1 MPNLRTLAFKTAATF
16 AFKRQELQARR
27 QFTPFR
33 TLISFIQAI
42 FRALVPHL
50 LMLEAR
56 QYMST
61 LLIIILV
68 LFLLGGGGWGYS
80 RWRG

>member
-1 MPNLRTLAFKTAATF
+1 MAVYTVSNPYLVYSSLFWV
-16 AFKRQELQARR
+16 
-27 QFTPFR
+27 
-33 TLISFIQAI
+33 
-42 FRALVPHL
+42 LVPHL
-50 LMLEAR
+50 LMFEAR

>member
-1 MPNLRTLAFKTAATF
+1 MSCTSGGGNLHIRNVCPANAGTL
-16 AFKRQELQARR
+16 
-27 QFTPFR
+27 
-33 TLISFIQAI
+33 S
-42 FRALVPHL
+42 ALDPHL
-50 LMLEAR
+50 LIQELR
-56 QYMST
+56 QYMAT

>member
-1 MPNLRTLAFKTAATF
+1 MRGGSLHRLEPLSRLFKY
-16 AFKRQELQARR
+16 LW
-27 QFTPFR
+27 
-33 TLISFIQAI
+33 
-42 FRALVPHL
+42 ALVPHL